1 MDAVK
6 KTGKNIQSVQRAIDI
21 LNCFTAA
28 NPALSLGEISAR
40 LQLNKA
46 TVHGILNTLHNNAY
60 VSQNSK
66 GQYLLGRAFFAKTA
80 LTNSSVTSKLLDS
93 LSAPLQE
100 ICNKYQASGIV
111 STIINYNL
119 QRIHMI
125 TPTNSAFVLQP
136 SAQSGPLYAMASGK
150 LILAY
155 SDSDF
160 LHDYLSRTA
169 LVPLTSKTLSDSN
182 ALQENLDK
190 IRSSGCAYERD
201 ELAEGISSIA
211 VPVFDSMHKIYA
223 TISLTGMTAPI
234 LSEQDNI
241 AKKLTELRDTIESQ
255 CFIF

>member
-21 LNCFTAA
+21 LNCFSTSS
-28 NPALSLGEISAR
+28 PALSLGEISAQ
-40 LQLNKA
+40 LQLNKS

-80 LTNSSVTSKLLDS
+80 LTSSSVTSKLLDS

-100 ICNKYQASGIV
+100 LCNKYRTSGIV

-119 QRIHMI
+119 QRIHMV
-125 TPTNSAFVLQP
+125 TPTNSAFILQP

-155 SDSDF
+155 LDSDF
-160 LHDYLSRTA
+160 LCDYLTRTT
-169 LVPLTSKTLSDSN
+169 LVPLTAKTLSDRE
-182 ALQENLDK
+182 ALQKNLDI
-190 IRSSGCAYERD
+190 IRASGCAYECD

-234 LSEQDNI
+234 LNVQAEISE
-241 AKKLTELRDTIESQ
+241 KLTELRNMVESQ